1 MEERVQLDKTFKPHW
16 VWAIALGSAI
26 GWGAFILPTEWMA
39 KAGPAGVIIGLLLG
53 GFIMMIIAVSYGI
66 LIDKFPVSGGG
77 FTYAYLGFGRTHA
90 YFCGWFLTLGYI
102 CIVALNASAMALLG
116 KFLFPSITNTI
127 FLYEINGW
135 QVYLGEVLVASAVL
149 IFFAWFNIK
158 GASLS
163 GQLQFIFCLILVLGI
178 ILLTASMLLH
188 PASGF
193 THMTPAFKPGIAPI
207 AGVVAILA
215 VAPWAFVG
223 FDNIPQAAE
232 EFNFPAKKAFSLII
246 YSIIVAICLYAFM
259 VIATAVGGPWQQL
272 VAGKPVWGTGDIVS
286 QRLGVLG
293 VICLAVSVCMGIFT
307 GLNGFYVSA
316 SRLMFA
322 MGRAQILPA
331 AFSKLHSKH
340 KTPYIGILFTCVLCL
355 LAPWFG
361 RPVLLWIVDMSAI
374 GVTIAYLY
382 TCLAAFKQF
391 VWGFE
396 SDYLRGRKGE
406 SEEEGRTVSP
416 VKKLVCLLGILSSI
430 VFLALLLV
438 PGSPSALGAPS
449 LIALA
454 VWTLLGIA
462 FYMYKAKDYQK
473 VPKETLDYYILGK
486 EMPEEYR
493 EGEKKAFAELEWDV
507 SK

>member
-1 MEERVQLDKTFKPHW
+1 MEERVQLDKTFKQHW

-39 KAGPAGVIIGLLLG
+39 KAGPLGVITGLFIGGL
-53 GFIMMIIAVSYGI
+53 IMMVIAVSYGI
-66 LIDKFPVSGGG
+66 LINKFPVSGGG

-116 KFLFPSITNTI
+116 KFLFPSITNTM

-135 QVYLGEVLVASAVL
+135 EVYLGEVLIASAAL

-163 GQLQFIFCLILVLGI
+163 GQLQFIFCVILVLGI
-178 ILLTASMLLH
+178 IFLTAGMLLH
-188 PASGF
+188 PDFNFSY
-193 THMTPAFKPGIAPI
+193 MTPAFKPGIAPI
-207 AGVVAILA
+207 TGIIAILA

-246 YSIIVAICLYAFM
+246 YSILVAIFLYAFM
-259 VIATAVGGPWQQL
+259 VIATAAGGSWQQL
-272 VAGKPVWGTGDIVS
+272 VAGKPIWGTGDVVS
-286 QRLGVLG
+286 QSLGTIG
-293 VICLAVSVCMGIFT
+293 VVCLAISVCMGIFT

-331 AFSKLHSKH
+331 AFTKLHSKH
-340 KTPYIGILFTCVLCL
+340 KTPHNGIIFTCILCL
-355 LAPWFG
+355 IAPWFG

-382 TCLAAFKQF
+382 TCLTAFKQF
-391 VWGFE
+391 VWRFE
-396 SDYLRGRKGE
+396 SGYSKGGAGAQGKDE
-406 SEEEGRTVSP
+406 RTVSP
-416 VKKLVCLLGILSSI
+416 VKKLICLLGVLSS
-430 VFLALLLV
+430 VAFLALLLV
-438 PGSPSALGAPS
+438 PGSPSALGTPS

-454 VWTLLGIA
+454 AWVLMGIA
-462 FYMYKAKDYQK
+462 FYMYKAKDFQK
-473 VPKETLDYYILGK
+473 VSKETLDYYILGK
-486 EMPEEYR
+486 ERP
-493 EGEKKAFAELEWDV
+493 AENNRTEDEALAEFKLDA

>member
-26 GWGAFILPTEWMA
+26 GWGAFILPTEWMD
-39 KAGPAGVIIGLLLG
+39 KAGPLGVIIGLLLG
-53 GFIMMIIAVSYGI
+53 GLIMMIIAVSYGI

-116 KFLFPSITNTI
+116 KFLFPSITNTV

-135 QVYLGEVLVASAVL
+135 QVYLGEVLIASVVL

-178 ILLTASMLLH
+178 VLLTVSMILH
-188 PASGF
+188 PASSF

-207 AGVVAILA
+207 AGIVAILA

-246 YSIIVAICLYAFM
+246 YSIIFAIFLYAFM
-259 VIATAVGGPWQQL
+259 VVATAAGGPWQQL
-272 VAGKPVWGTGDIVS
+272 VAGKPIWGTGDVVS
-286 QRLGVLG
+286 QRLGILG
-293 VICLAVSVCMGIFT
+293 VICLAISVCMGIFT

-331 AFSKLHSKH
+331 VFAKLHSKH
-340 KTPYIGILFTCVLCL
+340 KTPHIGIIFTCCLCL
-355 LAPWFG
+355 IAPWFG

-391 VWGFE
+391 NWGFE
-396 SDYLRGRKGE
+396 SDYLGKTDGADGK
-406 SEEEGRTVSP
+406 EERTVSP
-416 VKKLVCLLGILSSI
+416 VKKLICLLGILSS
-430 VFLALLLV
+430 VAFLALLLV
-438 PGSPSALGAPS
+438 PGSPSALGTPS

-454 VWTLLGIA
+454 VWTIMGVA

-473 VPKETLDYYILGK
+473 VSKETLDYYILGK
-486 EMPEEYR
+486 ESPIEYSESKSEE
-493 EGEKKAFAELEWDV
+493 FAELKLDA